1 MPASPAKARRRIYHH
16 IMRSSIRLLLR
27 ATPIACVTVVIAC
40 NTVSGTRR
48 SQLNILSPSEERQLG
63 DEAYQEALSEKG
75 VKKVTSGPDY
85 DRVQR
90 VATRIEDASE
100 RLHRNAVKDFEW
112 QWTVIDDPATVN
124 AWALPG
130 GKSAVYTGLLQMA
143 QTDDELAVVMGHE
156 ASHAIARHAG
166 ERISGNVII
175 QGAMQGT
182 AVALGDMSP
191 AAQQATMAA
200 MGLGSNV
207 GVLLPWSRLQESE
220 ADNLGLMIAAD
231 AGYDPRSAITL
242 WRRMSEKSGA
252 PPEFLSTH
260 PSDETRIGRLNK
272 IMPKAMRL
280 YEAAIARDGGAPASQ
295 PKN

>member
-1 MPASPAKARRRIYHH
+1 MRR
-16 IMRSSIRLLLR
+16 SIRLLLR

-40 NTVSGTRR
+40 NTVSGTSR
-48 SQLNILSPSEERQLG
+48 SQLNILSPTEERQLG

-75 VKKVTSGPDY
+75 VKTVTSGPDY

-112 QWTVIDDPATVN
+112 QWTVIDDPAKVN

-166 ERISGNVII
+166 ERIFASPLARRLAAHLLDAWEAPDATI
-175 QGAMQGT
+175 
-182 AVALGDMSP
+182 AVEFARAEIEFALS
-191 AAQQATMAA
+191 
-200 MGLGSNV
+200 
-207 GVLLPWSRLQESE
+207 
-220 ADNLGLMIAAD
+220 
-231 AGYDPRSAITL
+231 
-242 WRRMSEKSGA
+242 
-252 PPEFLSTH
+252 LSHH
-260 PSDETRIGRLNK
+260 PSGTILALEREFNEQGLIERTRVV
-272 IMPKAMRL
+272 AT
-280 YEAAIARDGGAPASQ
+280 D
-295 PKN
+295 

>member
-1 MPASPAKARRRIYHH
+1 MLPPNPHPAHYHPL
-16 IMRSSIRLLLR
+16 MQRSLRLLLR
-27 ATPIACVTVVIAC
+27 ATPIACITAVIAC
-40 NTVSGTRR
+40 NTVSGTHR
-48 SQLNILSPSEERQLG
+48 SQLNILSQSEERQLG
-63 DEAYQEALSEKG
+63 DEAYQAALSEKG

-90 VATRIEDASE
+90 VASRIEEASD
-100 RLHRNAVKDFEW
+100 RLHHNAIKDFDW

-130 GKSAVYTGLLQMA
+130 GKSAVYTGLLRMA

-166 ERISGNVII
+166 ERISGNVLI

-200 MGLGSNV
+200 LGLGSNV

-260 PSDETRIGRLNK
+260 PSDETRIVRLNK

-280 YEAAIARDGGAPASQ
+280 YEAALARDGGAPKS
-295 PKN
+295 K

>member
-1 MPASPAKARRRIYHH
+1 MRR
-16 IMRSSIRLLLR
+16 SIRLLLR
-27 ATPIACVTVVIAC
+27 ATTIACITVVVAC

-48 SQLNILSPSEERQLG
+48 SQPNILSPTEERQLG
-63 DEAYQEALSEKG
+63 DEAYQEALSENG
-75 VKKVTSGPDY
+75 VKTVTSGPDY

-100 RLHRNAVKDFEW
+100 RLNRNAVQDFEW
-112 QWTVIDDPATVN
+112 QWTVIDDPAMVN

-130 GKSAVYTGLLQMA
+130 GKSAVYTGLLKMA

-166 ERISGNVII
+166 ERISSNAIV

-191 AAQQATMAA
+191 VAQQATMAA
-200 MGLGSNV
+200 LGLGSNV
-207 GVLLPWSRLQESE
+207 GVLLPWSRMQESE

-231 AGYDPRSAITL
+231 A
-242 WRRMSEKSGA
+242 
-252 PPEFLSTH
+252 
-260 PSDETRIGRLNK
+260 
-272 IMPKAMRL
+272 
-280 YEAAIARDGGAPASQ
+280 
-295 PKN
+295 